1 MKEDINYGEFAEGLN
16 NKADIDLQN
25 TILASADYV
34 TEWGGVISNIS
45 IKALCPDWSR
55 KQTLALNTDITI
67 TETGWIFMRNTVYNS
82 RNSGYINGNEVF
94 RNAGT
99 YGVWEDWNSFA
110 FLVDEG
116 DIIKLTGGELIFLPC
131 KGNI

>member
-1 MKEDINYGEFAEGLN
+1 MKEDINIGAFSEGLN
-16 NKADIDLQN
+16 EKLDRDLQN
-25 TILASADYV
+25 ISPLG
-34 TEWGGVISNIS
+34 GGVISNIS

-55 KQTLALNTDITI
+55 KQTLTLNTDITI

-82 RNSGYINGNEVF
+82 RNQGYINGNEVF

-116 DIIKLTGGELIFLPC
+116 DIVKLTGGELIFLPC